1 MKAGLPER
9 DCVVSRLLACCH
21 TESVSKEFSM
31 SLKNLPINLKLV
43 VTFVAL
49 MAVCLVASAI
59 VFMQTIEAKRV
70 SERQTNTAKIVSN
83 IDDAKAAMLE
93 QAVNQRGFLLFRS
106 DSTYNDV
113 FAQRDLMLKKLDEA
127 RILAAGQPDILKSID
142 DMQATATVFYTQLAQ
157 PQMAARKNT
166 EAPISEV
173 IEIGRNQAKGQLD
186 SFRAAAAKIKAE
198 LTTASEAQVAAQ
210 AAAHTNLELALLGGG
225 AAAGL
230 VAVVLIWSL
239 SRAIVSPIVGMTDA
253 MSRLAGGDTTVEV
266 PALDRGDEVGKMAQA
281 VLVFKEAGIEKSRL
295 SDESDRMRSSTEADR
310 RRHEADK
317 ARAEAEQ
324 TFARDEL
331 AKGLQALADGNLV
344 YRIDTPFAEFIE
356 PLRVNF
362 NNSLDKLQEAMRTVG
377 QNASAINAGASE
389 MLSSADD
396 LSRRTEQQAASI
408 EETAAAL
415 EEVTTTVRDSAK
427 GAEEASALVQRA
439 RSGAEKSGTVVRS
452 AVSAMQAIEK
462 SSGEI
467 TNIIGVI
474 DDIAFQTNLLALNA
488 GVEAA
493 RAGEAGKGFAVV
505 AQEVRELAQR
515 SANAAKEIKTL
526 ISASTQQVENGVNLV
541 GETGKALELII
552 AEVEEINTHVSTIV
566 TAAREQATGL
576 QEINTAVNTMD
587 QGTQQNA
594 AMVEQQTAASHA
606 LAREAEAL
614 NDLIG
619 QFNLGNGARA
629 APAFAPAQHTAP
641 RSFSASAPKP
651 VYSQA
656 PRPAAKIAQ
665 PTARPVSSPA
675 RALGQSLA
683 KAFSP
688 KAETSA
694 KPVAQDWEEF

>member
-1 MKAGLPER
+1 
-9 DCVVSRLLACCH
+9 
-21 TESVSKEFSM
+21 M

-43 VTFVAL
+43 ATFVGL
-49 MAVCLVASAI
+49 MGVCLVASAV
-59 VFMQTIEAKRV
+59 VFLQTVDAKRV
-70 SERQTNTAKIVSN
+70 SERQTNTAKIMSN
-83 IDDAKAAMLE
+83 VDDAKAAMLE

-127 RILAAGQPDILKSID
+127 RALAAGQPDILKSID
-142 DMQATATVFYTQLAQ
+142 DMQASATVFYTQLAQ

-186 SFRAAAAKIKAE
+186 GFRAAAAKIKDQ
-198 LTTASEAQVAAQ
+198 LTVASDAQVATQ

-225 AAAGL
+225 AAAGV
-230 VAVVLIWSL
+230 VAVLLIWAL

-253 MSRLAGGDTTVEV
+253 MSRLAGGDTTVDV
-266 PALDRGDEVGKMAQA
+266 PALDRGDEVGKMAKA
-281 VLVFKEAGIEKSRL
+281 VLVFKDAGIEKSRL
-295 SDESDRMRSSTEADR
+295 ADESDRMRSSTEADR
-310 RRHEADK
+310 RRNEAEK
-317 ARAEAEQ
+317 ARTDAEQ
-324 TFARDEL
+324 TFASEEL
-331 AKGLQALADGNLV
+331 AKGLQSLADGNLV
-344 YRIDTPFAEFIE
+344 YRIETPFAESME
-356 PLRVNF
+356 PLRINF
-362 NNSLDKLQEAMRTVG
+362 NNSLDKLQEALSNVG
-377 QNASAINAGASE
+377 DNASAINAGASE

-408 EETAAAL
+408 EQTAAAL
-415 EEVTTTVRDSAK
+415 EEVTTTVRDSAR

-439 RSGAEKSGTVVRS
+439 RSGAENSGVVVRK
-452 AVSAMQAIEK
+452 AVAAMQAIEK

-515 SANAAKEIKTL
+515 SANAAKEIKAL
-526 ISASTQQVENGVNLV
+526 IGASSAQVENGVNLV
-541 GETGKALELII
+541 GETGKALQAII
-552 AEVEEINTHVSTIV
+552 AEVEEINSHVSTIV

-594 AMVEQQTAASHA
+594 AMVEEQTAASHA

-614 NDLIG
+614 NSLIG
-619 QFNLGNGARA
+619 QFNLGGRARGTTAFAPSSVHAAPRSA
-629 APAFAPAQHTAP
+629 APA
-641 RSFSASAPKP
+641 PKP
-651 VYSQA
+651 SFVA
-656 PRPAAKIAQ
+656 KPRPAAKIAA
-665 PTARPVSSPA
+665 PSARPVSSPA

-683 KAFSP
+683 QAFAP
-688 KAETSA
+688 APAQPAT
-694 KPVAQDWEEF
+694 QDWEEF

>member
-1 MKAGLPER
+1 
-9 DCVVSRLLACCH
+9 
-21 TESVSKEFSM
+21 M

-43 VTFVAL
+43 ITFIAL
-49 MAVCLVASAI
+49 MGVCLVASAF
-59 VFMQTIEAKRV
+59 VFLQTMEAKSV
-70 SERQTNTAKIVSN
+70 SEQQTNTGKIMQNV
-83 IDDAKAAMLE
+83 DGALAAMLE

-106 DSTYNDV
+106 DSTYKDV
-113 FAQRDLMLKKLDEA
+113 PAQRELMLKKLNDA
-127 RILAAGQPDILKSID
+127 RALAANEPEIIKSINE
-142 DMQATATVFYTQLAQ
+142 MEATATVFYKELAE

-166 EAPISEV
+166 EAPISEI

-186 SFRAAAAKIKAE
+186 SFRAAAAKIKDQLNA
-198 LTTASEAQVAAQ
+198 ASASQVAAQ
-210 AAAHTNLELALLGGG
+210 EKAHNNLEIALLGGG
-225 AAAGL
+225 AIAGV
-230 VAVVLIWSL
+230 VAVFLIWLL
-239 SRAIVSPIVGMTDA
+239 SRAIVTPIVAMTDA
-253 MSRLAGGDTTVEV
+253 MGRLAGGEMSVDV

-295 SDESDRMRSSTEADR
+295 ADEGDRMRNATEADR
-310 RRHEADK
+310 RRNEAEK

-324 TFARDEL
+324 AFARDEL
-331 AKGLQALADGNLV
+331 AKGLEALADGNLA
-344 YRIDTPFAEFIE
+344 YRIETPFTDFIE
-356 PLRVNF
+356 PLRLNF
-362 NNSLDKLQEAMRTVG
+362 NNSLDKLQHAMRNVG
-377 QNASAINAGASE
+377 ENAAAIHAGAAE

-439 RSGAEKSGTVVRS
+439 RAGAENSGTVVRK
-452 AVSAMQAIEK
+452 AVAAMQEIEK

-515 SANAAKEIKTL
+515 SANAAKEIKSL
-526 ISASTQQVENGVNLV
+526 ISASSAQVENGVNLV
-541 GETGKALELII
+541 GETGKALQLII
-552 AEVEEINTHVSTIV
+552 AEVEEINSHVSTIV

-594 AMVEQQTAASHA
+594 AMVEEQTAASHA

-614 NDLIG
+614 NSLIG
-619 QFNLGNGARA
+619 QFKLGGMARSTT
-629 APAFAPAQHTAP
+629 AFAPSSAPAAP
-641 RSFSASAPKP
+641 RSAAVAPKP
-651 VYSQA
+651 TFA
-656 PRPAAKIAQ
+656 AKPRPAAKIAQ
-665 PTARPVSSPA
+665 PTARAVPSPA

-683 KAFSP
+683 SAFAP
-688 KAETSA
+688 AAAAAQPAT
-694 KPVAQDWEEF
+694 QDWEEF

>member
-1 MKAGLPER
+1 
-9 DCVVSRLLACCH
+9 
-21 TESVSKEFSM
+21 M

-43 VTFVAL
+43 ATFVAL
-49 MAVCLVASAI
+49 MGVCLVASAV
-59 VFMQTIEAKRV
+59 VFMQTVDAKRV
-70 SERQTNTAKIVSN
+70 SERQTNTAKIMSN
-83 IDDAKAAMLE
+83 VDDAKAAMLE

-127 RILAAGQPDILKSID
+127 RALAAGQPDILKSID
-142 DMQATATVFYTQLAQ
+142 DMQASATVFYTQLAQ

-186 SFRAAAAKIKAE
+186 GFRAAAAKIKDQ
-198 LTTASEAQVAAQ
+198 LTVASDAQVATQ

-225 AAAGL
+225 AAAGV
-230 VAVVLIWSL
+230 VAVLLIWAL

-253 MSRLAGGDTTVEV
+253 MSRLAGGDTTVDV
-266 PALDRGDEVGKMAQA
+266 PALDRGDEVGKMAKA
-281 VLVFKEAGIEKSRL
+281 VLVFKDAGIEKSRL
-295 SDESDRMRSSTEADR
+295 ADESDRMRSSTEADR
-310 RRHEADK
+310 RRNEAEK
-317 ARAEAEQ
+317 ARTDAEQ
-324 TFARDEL
+324 TFASEEL
-331 AKGLQALADGNLV
+331 AKGLQSLADGNLV
-344 YRIDTPFAEFIE
+344 YRIETPFAESME
-356 PLRVNF
+356 PLRINF
-362 NNSLDKLQEAMRTVG
+362 NNSLDKLQEALSNVG
-377 QNASAINAGASE
+377 DNASAINAGASE

-408 EETAAAL
+408 EQTAAAL
-415 EEVTTTVRDSAK
+415 EEVTTTVRDSAR

-439 RSGAEKSGTVVRS
+439 RSGAENSGVVVRK
-452 AVSAMQAIEK
+452 AVAAMQEIEK

-515 SANAAKEIKTL
+515 SANAAKEIKAL
-526 ISASTQQVENGVNLV
+526 IGASSAQVENGVNLV
-541 GETGKALELII
+541 GETGKALQAII
-552 AEVEEINTHVSTIV
+552 AEVEEINSHVSTIV

-594 AMVEQQTAASHA
+594 AMVEEQTAASHA

-614 NDLIG
+614 NSLIG
-619 QFNLGNGARA
+619 QFNLGGRARGTTAFAPSSTHAAPRSA
-629 APAFAPAQHTAP
+629 APA
-641 RSFSASAPKP
+641 PKP
-651 VYSQA
+651 SFVA
-656 PRPAAKIAQ
+656 KPRPAAKIAA
-665 PTARPVSSPA
+665 PSARPVSSPA

-683 KAFSP
+683 QAFAAAP
-688 KAETSA
+688 AQPAT
-694 KPVAQDWEEF
+694 QDWEEF